1 MNVPA
6 SPTTPE
12 SIGLVDTDVVTDDG
26 PRILHPSSSRSRM
39 SISKG
44 KEEKR
49 TLGGLAR
56 RTLGIILLLS
66 TVFLW
71 TVSNFL
77 ASVRSNSPSLP
88 IRRKK
93 LTRVDRLS
101 SQMTLSPNHISSHI

>member
-6 SPTTPE
+6 SPTSPE

-26 PRILHPSSSRSRM
+26 PRIVHHSSLRSR
-39 SISKG
+39 ISVS

-56 RTLGIILLLS
+56 RTLGILLLLS

-77 ASVRSNSPSLP
+77 ASVRETVLP
-88 IRRKK
+88 N
-93 LTRVDRLS
+93 LS
-101 SQMTLSPNHISSHI
+101 GEKC